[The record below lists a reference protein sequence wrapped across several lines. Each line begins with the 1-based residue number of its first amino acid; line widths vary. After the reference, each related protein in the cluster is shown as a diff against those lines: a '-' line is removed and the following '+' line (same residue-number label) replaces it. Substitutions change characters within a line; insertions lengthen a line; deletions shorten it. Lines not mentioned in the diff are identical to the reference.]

1 MSNTAIPPPAFKSL
15 SNEPDR
21 FKLRLEPDG
30 VYRVDGR
37 VIPVR
42 DETARDVGGVD
53 NGESVVGVKC
63 LGDMMPSG
71 LGGLVTMDIE

>member
-1 MSNTAIPPPAFKSL
+1 MSTKYPQIGDG
-15 SNEPDR
+15 PDR
-21 FKLRLEPDG
+21 FELRLEPDG

-42 DETARDVGGVD
+42 DETARDAGGVD